1 MIELQGRTVPSGSS
15 AAINTQQQIHDL
27 AKEKNSKRNIRWN
40 AVLDASIALMWPGPK
55 GHLRTLKS
63 VIFFKF
69 DVDTLLHISISTLKN
84 DLGHFTNEIVLF
96 LCGTNRRPE
105 VFFWI
110 YLPCIRMHRGIVV
123 NNKCGSKHGENAEQS
138 KATQLLK
145 VAKQVRK
152 NDFGKKLKMM
162 AMTFIVELLNC
173 SLGPQNLVM

>member
-1 MIELQGRTVPSGSS
+1 M
-15 AAINTQQQIHDL
+15 QQQIHDL
-27 AKEKNSKRNIRWN
+27 VMENFLFSGMPY
-40 AVLDASIALMWPGPK
+40 LMCELRQCWPGPK

-69 DVDTLLHISISTLKN
+69 YVDTLLHISISALKN
-84 DLGHFTNEIVLF
+84 DLGHFTNEMVLF
-96 LCGTNRRPE
+96 LWGTYQRHE

-110 YLPCIRMHRGIVV
+110 SLPCIRMYRDIDVK
-123 NNKCGSKHGENAEQS
+123 NKFGSKHGENAEQG

-162 AMTFIVELLNC
+162 AMTFIVQLLNC